1 MIVISFHLNFYK
13 HTELTP
19 VNIHLSVDEKREKE
33 LFLCSVGLQKAQTKQ
48 DVVSKHAFGHIQFR
62 V

>member
-1 MIVISFHLNFYK
+1 MIIISLHFDFYK

-19 VNIHLSVDEKREKE
+19 VKIHLSVDEKREKE
-33 LFLCSVGLQKAQTKQ
+33 LFLCNIGLQKVQTKQ
-48 DVVSKHAFGHIQFR
+48 GIVSKHAFDHICFS